1 MPGVTKDP
9 VERSWWSHRATLYGM
24 ILLAGAAGLLI
35 KRPFGLFLFHLM
47 GKSRTGPRTAIQWLM
62 SDQVA
67 LVVVAAG
74 CLLHRYSGLPAA
86 PRTER
91 LLARE
96 RQITLRSPVFW
107 PGMVGAL
114 VCLLLSVVSQIYQ
127 TFWGAP
133 MPLAGM
139 LNAGGMSPHD
149 LRKLVELWPLGVV
162 GSALSEEVVYRFA
175 PLSILMGV
183 ASFFRVGGREA
194 NNNVA
199 FWIAN
204 VLQAVWFGFGHVQEG
219 LVAPQAGGLLFQT
232 AIAPQTYAAMV
243 FGVVYRRWGLEAA
256 VVSHMATDILVP
268 IFVLLWT
275 AAYH

>member
-1 MPGVTKDP
+1 MAGVTKNP
-9 VERSWWSHRATLYGM
+9 VESPWWSHRALLYGM
-24 ILLAGAAGLLI
+24 ILLAAAAGMLI

-67 LVVVAAG
+67 LVIVAAG

-86 PRTER
+86 PRIER
-91 LLARE
+91 LLGRE
-96 RQITLRSPVFW
+96 RWITHKSPVFW
-107 PGMVGAL
+107 PGIVGAL
-114 VCLLLSVVSQIYQ
+114 VCVLLSVVSQIYQ

-133 MPLAGM
+133 MPLTGR
-139 LNAGGMSPHD
+139 LSTGGISPD
-149 LRKLVELWPLGVV
+149 DMRKLVELWPLGVV
-162 GSALSEEVVYRFA
+162 GSALSEEVAYRFA

-194 NNNVA
+194 NNSVA

-219 LVAPQAGGLLFQT
+219 LVASQAGGLLFQT
-232 AIAPQTYAAMV
+232 AIAPQTYSAAV

-256 VVSHMATDILVP
+256 VVSHMATDIMVP

-275 AAYH
+275 AVFH

>member
-1 MPGVTKDP
+1 MPDHIEGAAWSRWATRYVT
-9 VERSWWSHRATLYGM
+9 
-24 ILLAGAAGLLI
+24 IFLAGAAGLVI

-47 GKSRTGPRTAIQWLM
+47 GKPSTGAQTAIQWLF
-62 SDQVA
+62 SDRVA
-67 LVVVAAG
+67 LATVAAA

-86 PRTER
+86 PRIER

-96 RQITLRSPVFW
+96 QTAPKSPVLR
-107 PGMVGAL
+107 PGLVAAL
-114 VCLLLSVVSQIYQ
+114 ICLLLSVVSQIYQ

-133 MPLAGM
+133 IPITGLI
-139 LNAGGMSPHD
+139 NAGGLSHADM
-149 LRKLVELWPLGVV
+149 LRLTELWPLGVV

-183 ASFFRVGGREA
+183 MSFVRVGGREP
-194 NNNVA
+194 NNGVA

-232 AIAPQTYAAMV
+232 AIAPQTYSAIV

-256 VVSHMATDILVP
+256 IVAHMTTDVLVSN
-268 IFVLLWT
+268 FVLFWT
-275 AAYH
+275 GIYH